1 MGLSTALNESINRT
15 ATVVRIADDFVSR
28 ASAQKFVHRN
38 IECFSFDV
46 PKCDIYGTYCG
57 GLDDPAGEEATAE
70 HHLPQMFDLE
80 RVCTNEKR
88 FKRANDFG

>member
-1 MGLSTALNESINRT
+1 MSQSAISTALT
-15 ATVVRIADDFVSR
+15 ATF
-28 ASAQKFVHRN
+28 
-38 IECFSFDV
+38 
-46 PKCDIYGTYCG
+46 TG
-57 GLDDPAGEEATAE
+57 GLDDTAGEEATAE